1 MATYLQIVDELLK
14 GFSRR
19 RPTRAG
25 SLIVTVFGDSIS
37 QHGNTVGLVS
47 LIQALDPFGLNA
59 RQLRTAVFRL
69 VQEGWLRAR
78 QRGRRSFYSLT
89 ETGVRQFARAARRIY
104 AAHRPRWDGQ
114 WTLVIPTG
122 VPAGEREELKRDLL
136 WLGYG
141 AITPGMFAHPTAD
154 RRSLDE
160 ILQERRLAEQVIVLS
175 AQAGD
180 VVSAEGMKALSREC
194 WGLDHV
200 AARYGKFL
208 DTFRPA
214 LQSLRRVKEPD
225 SAQCFQLRTLLI
237 HEYRRILLHDT
248 DLPDELLPAD
258 WPGREALN
266 LTATLYR
273 LLDAR
278 AVHYL
283 RTHVEAMDGPLPAP
297 DPGYARRFGGLRG

>member
-1 MATYLQIVDELLK
+1 MATHLQIIDDLLK

-37 QHGNTVGLVS
+37 QHGNTVSLVS
-47 LIQALDPFGLNA
+47 LIDALEPFGLNA

-78 QRGRRSFYSLT
+78 QKGRRSFYNLT
-89 ETGVRQFARAARRIY
+89 EPGVRHFARVARRIY

-114 WTLVIPTG
+114 WTLVIPAG
-122 VPAGEREELKRDLL
+122 VSAGEREDLKRDLH

-141 AITPGMFAHPTAD
+141 AATPGMFAHPTGD

-160 ILQERRLAEQVIVLS
+160 TLQERRLTEKVIVLS
-175 AQAGD
+175 AQTRD

-194 WGLDHV
+194 WGLKQV
-200 AARYGKFL
+200 SARYEKFL
-208 DTFRPA
+208 GVFRPV
-214 LQSLRRVKEPD
+214 LQSVRRAQEPEP
-225 SAQCFQLRTLLI
+225 AQCFQIRTLLI
-237 HEYRRILLHDT
+237 HEYRRILLQDT

-258 WPGREALN
+258 WPGREARN
-266 LTATLYR
+266 LTANLYR
-273 LLDAR
+273 LVDAGTVR
-278 AVHYL
+278 YL
-283 RTHVEAMDGPLPAP
+283 RTHMEALDGPLPRP
-297 DPGYARRFGGLRG
+297 DPGYRRRFGGLEK

>member
-1 MATYLQIVDELLK
+1 MAQLPIIADLLK

-25 SLIVTVFGDSIS
+25 SLIVTVFGDAIS
-37 QHGNTVGLVS
+37 QHGNTVGLVG
-47 LIQALDPFGLNA
+47 LIGALEPFGLNA

-78 QRGRRSFYSLT
+78 QKGRRSYYSLT

-104 AAHRPRWDGQ
+104 AAHRPQWDGQ

-122 VPAGEREELKRDLL
+122 VPAAEREDLKRDLL

-141 AITPGMFAHPTAD
+141 AVTPGMYAHPTGD

-160 ILQERRLAEQVIVLS
+160 TLQERRLADKVIVLS

-180 VVSAEGMKALSREC
+180 VVSAEGMKSLSREC

-208 DTFRPA
+208 ATFRPV

-225 SAQCFQLRTLLI
+225 TAQCFQLRTLLI

-273 LLDAR
+273 LLDAGS
-278 AVHYL
+278 VSFL
-283 RTHVEAMDGPLPAP
+283 RTHMEAMDGPLPAP
-297 DPGYARRFGGLRG
+297 DPGYRQRFGEAGK